1 MSQTILDFI
10 SDKGYPG
17 VIANLH
23 VSNRFVQEDYK
34 DNKEDDDDYFY
45 YSKYVDIYY
54 CVYEKTLKLPT
65 WKIQIWEYG
74 LRYVAF
80 DDADE
85 QTGEFNTLELHFS
98 GSSENFMKYLKK
110 WDRWTWEWIKEAEQN
125 GELEACE

>member
-1 MSQTILDFI
+1 MSQAILYFI

-34 DNKEDDDDYFY
+34 DKKEDDDDYFY
-45 YSKYVDIYY
+45 YSKYMDIYY

-65 WKIQIWEYG
+65 WEIPICEYG

-80 DDADE
+80 DDAGCTPSV
-85 QTGEFNTLELHFS
+85 QVGQIGNCFFCTKSN
-98 GSSENFMKYLKK
+98 
-110 WDRWTWEWIKEAEQN
+110 
-125 GELEACE
+125 